1 MVQGLAGVRQDT
13 DLIVAP
19 DTVAHSA
26 QVSGVRCFQVLLMSG

>member
-26 QVSGVRCFQVLLMSG
+26 QV

>member
-26 QVSGVRCFQVLLMSG
+26 QVSGVRCF